1 MVSSNSVVMGN
12 GAASCNGR
20 LLATCLIFAPVIQSI
35 LHIAVFVSQR
45 QERDIDRRAVWIYVG
60 KATGYQPI
68 VAGSFFDDAGDIGF
82 DTAIEISEF
91 FPGIEVSKGISDNAV
106 SDQMILVIGQSNK
119 GVLP

>member
-12 GAASCNGR
+12 GAASCNDLGIGY
-20 LLATCLIFAPVIQSI
+20 LFDFAPVIQSI

-45 QERDIDRRAVWIYVG
+45 QERDIDRRPVWIYVG

-91 FPGIEVSKGISDNAV
+91 FPGDRGFKGISDNAV
-106 SDQMILVIGQSNK
+106 SDKMILVIGLSNK